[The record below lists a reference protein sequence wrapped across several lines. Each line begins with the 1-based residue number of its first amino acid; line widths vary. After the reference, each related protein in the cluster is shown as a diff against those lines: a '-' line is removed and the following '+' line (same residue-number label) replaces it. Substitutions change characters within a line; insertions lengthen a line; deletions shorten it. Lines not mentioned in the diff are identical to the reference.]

1 MNNFLSLD
9 DVSDPM
15 AFAREAIEL
24 KKNPLADMHLGRG
37 KMLGMVFFN
46 SSLRTRMSV
55 QKAAFNLGIQTMV
68 LNVGGDLWT
77 LETQDGAVMNGKA
90 AEHIK
95 EAVPVMANYCDI
107 LAVRCFPGLE
117 NRDIDS
123 EEKILTAFATKSG
136 KPVVNM
142 ESATLHPLQ
151 SLADLITILE
161 HQPKPRP
168 KVVLSWAPHIKP
180 LPHCVSNSFSQWMNK
195 ADVDFVITH
204 PKGLELGTKYT
215 KGAVI
220 EHDQRKAFEGADFIY
235 AKNWSSYNDYGKFM
249 DAPEWIIDA
258 EKMAWTNQARFM
270 HCLPVRR
277 NVEVAD
283 DVLDG
288 LHSIVVKQAANR
300 EFATQRVLKE
310 LLKELKH

>member
-95 EAVPVMANYCDI
+95 EAVPVMANYCDM

-117 NRDIDS
+117 NRDDDS

-195 ADVDFVITH
+195 ADVEFVITH

-220 EHDQRKAFEGADFIY
+220 EHDQKKAFEGADFIY

-249 DAPEWIIDA
+249 NAPEWIIDA
-258 EKMAWTNQARFM
+258 EKMAWTNKARFM

-288 LHSIVVKQAANR
+288 PHSIVVKQAANR

-310 LLKELKH
+310 LLKELKY